1 MDVQEKTHPMSPQ
14 TTSKERLRLWLR
26 MLRVTR
32 QVEAELREKLRVQF
46 DSTLPRFDV
55 MAALYRHAE
64 GLKMNELSRKLMVSN
79 GNVTGIV
86 SRLVEDGFID
96 RIAIE
101 GDRRATRVC
110 LTGRGRDAFTEMA
123 VAHETWVSELLEGV
137 TEEDAHHIGELLHRL
152 PAEPGAAP

>member
-1 MDVQEKTHPMSPQ
+1 MSPQ

-32 QVEAELREKLRVQF
+32 QIEAELRERLRLQF

-55 MAALYRHAE
+55 MAALQRHAE
-64 GLKMNELSRKLMVSN
+64 GLKMNELSRQLRVSN

-86 SRLVEDGFID
+86 NRLVEDGFID

-110 LTGRGRDAFTEMA
+110 LTARGRDAFGEMA
-123 VAHETWVSELLEGV
+123 EAHEAWVSELLDGV
-137 TEEDAHHIGELLHRL
+137 TEDEAHHIGEVLHRL
-152 PAEPGAAP
+152 PAEPGAER

>member
-1 MDVQEKTHPMSPQ
+1 MGVEEKSQAMSPQ
-14 TTSKERLRLWLR
+14 TPSKERLRLWLR

-55 MAALYRHAE
+55 LAALYRHAE
-64 GLKMNELSRKLMVSN
+64 GLKMNELSRQLMVSN

-86 SRLVEDGFID
+86 SRLVEDGYID

-110 LTGRGRDAFTEMA
+110 LTELGRAAFAEMA
-123 VAHETWVSELLEGV
+123 EAHEVWVNELLDGV
-137 TEEDAHHIGELLHRL
+137 TEEDAHHMGELLHRL
-152 PAEPGAAP
+152 PAEPGAAR